1 MVLILAYRFY
11 DVMVNGK
18 FLCQLKIGF
27 WGLLLSCSVLGQ
39 SSQVCQLNYDEFTPL
54 SQPKPQAST
63 SIKAKPIE
71 PADVFSLTEN
81 LAQHMRANDVT
92 ITTTKPILK
101 IQSALPRTNLLL
113 AYDIFLLSQLYN
125 QQQLGFVSIP
135 PQLNYPS
142 EILPTHVYQWID
154 ASVALWQ
161 CHWNKPDAGNLNPS
175 STSMEIT
182 PIEVYYLM
190 TDIQSSLM
198 QAIEPKLL
206 REFLVLRMLAVEFLL
221 QDTLLENGFRLS
233 QKSVDSIKQQHPTLD
248 VLLLNSLVIISEL
261 NGQNYLDLNQSL
273 RWDESD
279 MKIQFQLIASALL
292 VGELLYFN
300 PQNQSLTPVLMLPVL
315 NRPLSDESLHNQLI
329 EIYQML
335 IILKQNADT
344 PHASKN

>member
-1 MVLILAYRFY
+1 
-11 DVMVNGK
+11 MVNGK
-18 FLCQLKIGF
+18 FFCQLKIGL
-27 WGLLLSCSVLGQ
+27 WGLLLSTSVLAQ
-39 SSQVCQLNYDEFTPL
+39 SNNACQLNYDEFTPL
-54 SQPKPQAST
+54 SQHKPQAST
-63 SIKAKPIE
+63 SMKVESIE
-71 PADVFSLTEN
+71 PEDVFLLTEN
-81 LAQHMRANDVT
+81 LAKHMRANDVT

-125 QQQLGFVSIP
+125 QQQFGFVSIP

-142 EILPTHVYQWID
+142 EIFPTHVYQWID

-161 CHWNKPDAGNLNPS
+161 CHWNKPDAGNLIPR

-206 REFLVLRMLAVEFLL
+206 GEFFVLRMLAVEFLL
-221 QDTLLENGFRLS
+221 QDIFLENGFRLS
-233 QKSVDSIKQQHPTLD
+233 QKSLDSIKQQQPTLD
-248 VLLLNSLVIISEL
+248 ILLLNSLVIISEL

-273 RWDESD
+273 RWAESD
-279 MKIQFQLIASALL
+279 MKIQFQLIVSTLL

-300 PQNQSLTPVLMLPVL
+300 SQNQSLTPLPMLPIL
-315 NRPLSDESLHNQLI
+315 NRPPSDESLHNQLI

-335 IILKQNADT
+335 IILRQNTDT